1 MLLQRNAKCY
11 EEKSYHYQSIIVWKW
26 NHLFTKNYFRKKKNT
41 LLLQIYTQWLSNHL
55 WFNGQQKLAG
65 SGLNWN
71 PCVKVGM
78 SSLFINLILKIPH
91 YFHMKA
97 LNERISKW
105 AHLSFYHKQFLR
117 YLYLKFKKEVISL
130 GKFSPLMKFQKVE
143 TKSLIFSKL
152 LFKYIVI

>member
-1 MLLQRNAKCY
+1 MKKNLIIIK
-11 EEKSYHYQSIIVWKW
+11 SIIVWKW

-41 LLLQIYTQWLSNHL
+41 LLLQIYTQQLSSHL
-55 WFNGQQKLAG
+55 WFNGQQKSAG
-65 SGLNWN
+65 ADLIWN

-78 SSLFINLILKIPH
+78 SSLFIDLILKIPR
-91 YFHMKA
+91 YFHMKV

-143 TKSLIFSKL
+143 TKSLISEFSKL